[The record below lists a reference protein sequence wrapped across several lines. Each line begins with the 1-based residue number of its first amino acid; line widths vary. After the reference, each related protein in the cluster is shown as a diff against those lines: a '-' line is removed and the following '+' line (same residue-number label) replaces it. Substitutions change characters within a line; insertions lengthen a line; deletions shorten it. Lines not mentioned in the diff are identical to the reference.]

1 MYRYLHLDFGVYV
14 ADMATD
20 VMCLLLYMLE
30 HNWPFAVLQLILIA
44 ATVRRQLKIAKPKE
58 VLDAFLASRSQGF
71 FTDLYVEIVQTH
83 RLVSSPW
90 SFLLQFYSCAFVRS
104 GWFPVFLFSLS
115 MASSLYGSVHSSY
128 VLFHLDSPTSAVETK
143 LEAFWEWE
151 A

>member
-58 VLDAFLASRSQGF
+58 GVGCLPCIPVPG
-71 FTDLYVEIVQTH
+71 
-83 RLVSSPW
+83 
-90 SFLLQFYSCAFVRS
+90 LLH
-104 GWFPVFLFSLS
+104 
-115 MASSLYGSVHSSY
+115 GSVC
-128 VLFHLDSPTSAVETK
+128 
-143 LEAFWEWE
+143 
-151 A
+151 